1 MLGIKYTMEIV
12 IAFTELKDQTNKNT
26 NKQLQAVIKCC
37 KGDVQAPGLHAIEYL
52 TGREKSK
59 MTLRKLCLLHN
70 PSGEWQ
76 KNRKRGS
83 EGGRLG

>member
-12 IAFTELKDQTNKNT
+12 TAFTELTDQTNKNT

-52 TGREKSK
+52 DWQ
-59 MTLRKLCLLHN
+59 RKV
-70 PSGEWQ
+70 
-76 KNRKRGS
+76 
-83 EGGRLG
+83 